1 MQRYDQVEKHLLG
14 HENLY
19 IDTSMTSPYLHDPAQ
34 YARILRG
41 HGLSRV
47 LFATDCPWSTP
58 ARELPLLVWAE
69 LSVQERE
76 MVLSGNALRL
86 LGPLPTA

>member
-1 MQRYDQVEKHLLG
+1 
-14 HENLY
+14 
-19 IDTSMTSPYLHDPAQ
+19 MTKMKAAMIGFLPQGADPFLADIEQ

-58 ARELPLLVWAE
+58 ERELKLLDQVEMTA
-69 LSVQERE
+69 QERHD
-76 MVLSGNALRL
+76 VLCGNALRL
-86 LGPLPTA
+86 LGKEI